1 MNDHFLDRITVR
13 KIRKI
18 VVAEDL
24 ASADKLLFDYD
35 SKLYSI
41 GEEKEDHMCL
51 IKVNGQASVIYNGQ
65 VIAENV
71 SLERAYIILYNYGRL
86 LKEIIEF
93 FQDNRKIMEKASIKK
108 QDVVEVYL
116 GIYKE
121 ENNEENNRL

>member
-1 MNDHFLDRITVR
+1 M
-13 KIRKI
+13 
-18 VVAEDL
+18 
-24 ASADKLLFDYD
+24 
-35 SKLYSI
+35 
-41 GEEKEDHMCL
+41 
-51 IKVNGQASVIYNGQ
+51 
-65 VIAENV
+65 
-71 SLERAYIILYNYGRL
+71 ERAYIILYNYGRL